1 MTAQCDFER
10 INLPNSELLFWPTFL
25 SDQEASVLFSVAR
38 EQAGWVQSTIR
49 IAGREIPIPRLNA
62 MYGDEGTDY
71 SYSGTRL
78 PVNPWSEDLESIR
91 HRVSQ
96 VSGFAFNTVLLNL
109 YRDGNDSVGW
119 HSDNEKELGEQP
131 AVATLSLGAER
142 RFDLRP
148 CLQAT
153 TKARTRRKTS
163 HLNLPHGSL
172 LIMAGDTQ
180 SHWQHRI
187 AKVKG
192 TVAERISLTFRQV
205 CRPAGDSYACKDM
218 SVTESQ

>member
-1 MTAQCDFER
+1 MTVRGTFER
-10 INLPNSELLFWPTFL
+10 INLPNSELLFWPIFL
-25 SDQEASVLFSVAR
+25 SNQEASVLFSTVR
-38 EQAGWVQSTIR
+38 EQTDWVQSTIR
-49 IAGREIPIPRLNA
+49 IAGREIPVPRLNA

-78 PVNPWSEDLESIR
+78 PVNPWLDDLANIR
-91 HRVSQ
+91 YRVNQ
-96 VSGFAFNTVLLNL
+96 VSGFAFNTALLNL
-109 YRDGNDSVGW
+109 YRDGNDSVSW

-131 AVATLSLGAER
+131 VVATLSLGAER

-148 CLQAT
+148 CLQAST
-153 TKARTRRKTS
+153 QGSKRRKTS

-192 TVAERISLTFRQV
+192 SVAERISLTFRQV
-205 CRPAGDSYACKDM
+205 CRPARDSY
-218 SVTESQ
+218 VGN